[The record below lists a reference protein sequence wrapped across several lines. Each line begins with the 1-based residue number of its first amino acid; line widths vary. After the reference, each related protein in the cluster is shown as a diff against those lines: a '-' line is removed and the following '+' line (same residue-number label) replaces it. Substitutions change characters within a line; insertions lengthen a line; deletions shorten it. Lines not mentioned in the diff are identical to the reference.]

1 MSKRKKTKP
10 QKIVLPK
17 RNPLVTAVM
26 KKGVKLH
33 KNKKKAQYKQHEQIC
48 KLDEDLG

>member
-26 KKGVKLH
+26 KKGVKRY
-33 KNKKKAQYKQHEQIC
+33 KNRKKEQ
-48 KLDEDLG
+48 KNQVEQLDEYLG